1 MIFMNDLLKTKVGI
15 KLSQEIEI
23 EFKNLLTLEEFNRLK
38 KRLQITDSDFFIQ
51 ENHYF
56 DTEDFS
62 LKNLGCALRIREKTA
77 GDELTLKEPAQE
89 GLLETTQ
96 LLSSEEKEALF
107 QQGPLPDGPVKEQL
121 KKLNIPHEEIS
132 YFGSLTT
139 ERAENNYKGGIIVL
153 DYSTYLNQHDFELEY
168 EVTDIKIGHL
178 VFTELLS
185 SENIPIR
192 KTANKIRRFY
202 EAKKKLTD

>member
-1 MIFMNDLLKTKVGI
+1 MT
-15 KLSQEIEI
+15 QEIEI
-23 EFKNLLTLEEFNRLK
+23 EFKNLLTLEEFNSLK
-38 KRLQITDSDFFIQ
+38 KRMELTDSDFFLQ
-51 ENHYF
+51 KNHYF

-62 LKNLGCALRIREKTA
+62 LKNLGCALRIREKS
-77 GDELTLKEPAQE
+77 GRDELTLKEPAEE

-96 LLSSEEKEALF
+96 LLSIEEKETMF
-107 QQGPLPDGPVKEQL
+107 QHGPLPDGPVKEQL
-121 KKLNIPHEEIS
+121 TKRNILHKEIS

-139 ERAENNYKGGIIVL
+139 ERAEKNYKGGIIVL

-168 EVTDIKIGHL
+168 EVKDIKIGHL
-178 VFTELLS
+178 VFTELLN

-202 EAKKKLTD
+202 EAKNKLTD